1 MTASRLHRYLPSF
14 RGYNVSLD
22 DGDTAVFLSCQED
35 TDTDPNDDS
44 RDDSKANDD
53 SKDDPNNDSK
63 DDIFLSLPPGPPES
77 PDPETE
83 TSPIQVLVVKLSY
96 ILLITSHVSLSGTV
110 THSPGETT
118 DSCCTWSSVC
128 SR

>member
-53 SKDDPNNDSK
+53 PNDDSRDDSKANDDSKDDPNEDSK

-83 TSPIQVLVVKLSY
+83 TSPIQVLVVIYFSHY
-96 ILLITSHVSLSGTV
+96 ISLMF
-110 THSPGETT
+110 P
-118 DSCCTWSSVC
+118 SVEL
-128 SR
+128 